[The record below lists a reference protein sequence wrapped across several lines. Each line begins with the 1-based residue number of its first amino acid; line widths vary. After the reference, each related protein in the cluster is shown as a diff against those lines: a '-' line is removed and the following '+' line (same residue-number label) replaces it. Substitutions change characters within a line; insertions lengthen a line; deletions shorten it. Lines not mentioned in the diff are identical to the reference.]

1 MKDVIFKILVIWLM
15 LSGIVL
21 NICIAISTVHIY
33 IIGN

>member
-1 MKDVIFKILVIWLM
+1 MKDIFFKILVIWLM

-21 NICIAISTVHIY
+21 NILIALSTINIY

>member
-21 NICIAISTVHIY
+21 NICIVISTVHIY

>member
-21 NICIAISTVHIY
+21 NIGIAISIVHIY